1 MISRGDI
8 CWADLGPVID
18 HAPAKRRP
26 VVIVQSDVFT
36 HTSIGTIVVVAMSSK
51 LGRARLRGTV
61 FVPKSVSGLERDSM
75 VVPTEIITV
84 DRSRI
89 GQPVGRLPRPLLDE
103 LDAGLRLVLNL

>member
-8 CWADLGPVID
+8 CWADLGPIVD

-26 VVIVQSDVFT
+26 VVVVQNDIFT
-36 HTSIGTIVVVAMSSK
+36 HTSIGTILVVAMSSK

-61 FVPKSVSGLERDSM
+61 FVPKSISGLPHNSM
-75 VVPTEIITV
+75 IVPTEIITA

-89 GQPVGRLPRPLLDE
+89 EQPVARLPRPLLDE
-103 LDAGLRLVLNL
+103 LDAGLRLVLNV